1 MENRL
6 YVGNLSDGVSIE
18 ALRRHFAAVGS
29 VVEVKLATDRAS
41 GRMRGHALVTMGN
54 EADAR
59 SAKRELNGTLL
70 DERPL
75 RVGFLGEVGE
85 PSDKKAK
92 ERAKITLQFRER
104 SNMVYELDCEGVS
117 LAIRIFPDGPQEQ
130 SWRMEASARGAT
142 GDGMLA
148 LSANGTTRAAALEEL
163 SRMWRENDGLTR
175 AFGIDWTAVA
185 SALAAVRAV

>member
-1 MENRL
+1 MDTFKSIADAIIARGDLAHLVLFLWAGGASLLVPRDFDAERSRL
-6 YVGNLSDGVSIE
+6 
-18 ALRRHFAAVGS
+18 R
-29 VVEVKLATDRAS
+29 
-41 GRMRGHALVTMGN
+41 LVT
-54 EADAR
+54 
-59 SAKRELNGTLL
+59 
-70 DERPL
+70 
-75 RVGFLGEVGE
+75 
-85 PSDKKAK
+85 
-92 ERAKITLQFRER
+92 